1 MCGRFSVVEQGDL
14 GLVLDAVEA
23 GSWDGLLE
31 RLAGRAEGGPV
42 GRREAR
48 PTMRVQVVARG
59 GGLATVPMAW
69 GFSISWQRG
78 VVFNARIERAGDP
91 RGMWAEAFSSRRC
104 VVPAWSF
111 FEPHRSE
118 TARSPRT
125 GRTVKR
131 QYAFAAPDG
140 APLLLAGVYDRPLDE
155 RDFDASPAALAP
167 GDGASDDVA
176 LALGVP
182 VPGNAACAPD
192 ATGPAAPLEPPRFAI
207 VTTAPA
213 ADVAAVHDRM
223 PVVLSPAE
231 AARWLAGDDPASFA
245 DASGIRLDV
254 EPEAPPAASGPGTG
268 AAAPGL
274 KRKPAAPEDGQLSF
288 GF

>member
-1 MCGRFSVVEQGDL
+1 MCGRFSVVGQDDL
-14 GLVLDAVEA
+14 ELVMGAIET
-23 GSWDGLLE
+23 GSWGELSAI
-31 RLAGRAEGGPV
+31 RREGGDV

-48 PTMRVQVVARG
+48 PTMTVQVIARDG
-59 GGLATVPMAW
+59 KLASVPMIW
-69 GFSISWQRG
+69 GFSVSWQRG

-91 RGMWAEAFSSRRC
+91 RGMWAEAFASRRC
-104 VVPAWSF
+104 IVSAWAF

-118 TARSPRT
+118 TSVSPRT

-131 QYAFAAPDG
+131 QYAFAATDG
-140 APLLLAGVYDRPLDE
+140 APLLLAGVYDRPLSE
-155 RDFDASPAALAP
+155 GDFDASPASP
-167 GDGASDDVA
+167 ASDDDA
-176 LALGVP
+176 SGDAGLAS
-182 VPGNAACAPD
+182 D
-192 ATGPAAPLEPPRFAI
+192 ATGPEASLEPPRFAV
-207 VTTAPA
+207 VTTAPS

-254 EPEAPPAASGPGTG
+254 EPETPLASPGSDAPRARS
-268 AAAPGL
+268 
-274 KRKPAAPEDGQLSF
+274 KRKPAAPQDNQLSF